1 MLVVHFSW
9 MILRYHS
16 TILENGLGGH
26 CGHPSRFRY
35 MYDIYKYIYTY
46 VYLYLYLHLY
56 LYFVLISISIFMH
69 LLMMFQ
75 PSVSFKRRRI
85 TNPTVKMNVKGLNHL
100 VEWLIF
106 MEFGVSSV
114 LSKSILEV
122 PLVLSS
128 LSLLIVVVLSRCW
141 CEPFE
146 GWNGWLLGVS
156 QNHHSCH
163 SCSMCP
169 LNTFDQCHQLLFWR
183 LMAEIWTASLRQGK
197 KGASKSQVLSSMLI
211 FEGVDCFCAISRRQ
225 MVIDGQ

>member
-35 MYDIYKYIYTY
+35 MYDIYKYIYICIFI
-46 VYLYLYLHLY
+46 
-56 LYFVLISISIFMH
+56 FVFTFIFIFCSYIYIYIYAFTH
-69 LLMMFQ
+69 DVPTF
-75 PSVSFKRRRI
+75 SVSFKRRRI

-197 KGASKSQVLSSMLI
+197 RELPNHKFWVPCW
-211 FEGVDCFCAISRRQ
+211 FSRVWTVSVPFRG
-225 MVIDGQ
+225 DRW

>member
-75 PSVSFKRRRI
+75 PSLFPSNVVGSQTQPWRWTSKDWI
-85 TNPTVKMNVKGLNHL
+85 T
-100 VEWLIF
+100 W
-106 MEFGVSSV
+106 
-114 LSKSILEV
+114 
-122 PLVLSS
+122 
-128 LSLLIVVVLSRCW
+128 
-141 CEPFE
+141 
-146 GWNGWLLGVS
+146 WNGWSSWSLACLLS
-156 QNHHSCH
+156 WAS
-163 SCSMCP
+163 
-169 LNTFDQCHQLLFWR
+169 LFWR
-183 LMAEIWTASLRQGK
+183 CRLCCPRCRCWLLLFCHVVGVSLLRGEMVDFWGYPKIIIAVIAVQC
-197 KGASKSQVLSSMLI
+197 APLTPLISAINYSS
-211 FEGVDCFCAISRRQ
+211 ED
-225 MVIDGQ
+225 